1 MSSEALPLR
10 SVTRLEVENQVS
22 RFWRFF
28 TEKQYEQLRD
38 CYSAEAQV
46 FGTVTDRAESALTAS
61 SRRNIEYFAD
71 HMKIQ
76 AHLGTITVQ
85 LMGERVAIASYTFS
99 FSAVEIYR
107 YTLRVVL
114 TTTKSSARGGLPR
127 FLSCTGTTL
136 FSSHMSIFRFLTKD
150 RSAGVTET

>member
-1 MSSEALPLR
+1 MSSEALPVR

-28 TEKQYEQLRD
+28 TEKKYEQLRD

-76 AHLGTITVQ
+76 ANLGTITVQ
-85 LMGERVAIASYTFS
+85 LVDERVAIASYTFS
-99 FSAVEIYR
+99 FSAVEIYPSGTAHNYEIFSKGR
-107 YTLRVVL
+107 ATQVFVL
-114 TTTKSSARGGLPR
+114 DRDNTVRIAHEHFSVPR
-127 FLSCTGTTL
+127 K
-136 FSSHMSIFRFLTKD
+136 R
-150 RSAGVTET
+150 